1 MAPTRWAEKIK
12 RGRLKKPLTMRL
24 AVSRIE
30 GKDGG
35 RSGDAPK
42 KVRKTLWRDREN
54 MGRYRPEFLPLG
66 TVIGSILVRVQY
78 APPF

>member
-1 MAPTRWAEKIK
+1 MGRKNKKRPT
-12 RGRLKKPLTMRL
+12 KKPLTMRL

-30 GKDGG
+30 GKDG
-35 RSGDAPK
+35 RWSGDAPK

-78 APPF
+78 APPS